1 MNLSPPQH
9 AFLGLWAAGDPERIR
24 AQWLRSGRVLRPVS
38 EPFAYPDDLRPGDR
52 LRAYRL
58 AGGNDTTFKGDARN
72 RRTLD
77 VAEFRALTDCWATP
91 LRTLSPLGQEL
102 ARAPVTLAPALAA
115 RSFKLPEDQD
125 RALDRAA
132 KAEGRDA
139 STVLRA
145 LVAVYL
151 ENRK

>member
-91 LRTLSPLGQEL
+91 LRTLSPLGLEL
-102 ARAPVTLAPALAA
+102 ASVPAPIIEPMVTRNFRLPA
-115 RSFKLPEDQD
+115 DQD
-125 RALDRAA
+125 RALDRKAQ
-132 KAEGRDA
+132 AEGGRSHQGHA
-139 STVLRA
+139 A
-145 LVAVYL
+145 C
-151 ENRK
+151 